1 MSDAFLSNILVGVA
15 LVVSNVITLLTAAR
29 MPRRAMLLLSSA
41 GIALTLVVLGVFFHL
56 REMEEGMCAPGIPVS
71 TPAPKAEKL
80 LEVQKNV
87 FPAKKR
93 LNTLFIL

>member
-1 MSDAFLSNILVGVA
+1 MGVA

-80 LEVQKNV
+80 LEVG
-87 FPAKKR
+87 KKR
-93 LNTLFIL
+93 ISRKKKIKHTVHIIRREVLG